1 MIIYTYM
8 MAPRKGGEPGVVSHV
23 SLIPVLEIGADR
35 TGQASQGY
43 TLRLPEKKGGGGRGN
58 RDAH

>member
-1 MIIYTYM
+1 M
-8 MAPRKGGEPGVVSHV
+8 MAPRKGGGPGMSHV

-43 TLRLPEKKGGGGRGN
+43 TLRLPEKKSGGGGGN